1 MDGSDHRG
9 QKRKALDNLA
19 AIRILKTLVAEK
31 RRPTEEEQQRIG
43 LFYGFG
49 GLPKMFRQPDKT
61 FYAGWEKQALELE
74 ALTTPEEYASLRAR
88 TVDAQYTSD
97 EVVQAIWQTV
107 QHLIPNDHYFDE
119 KRPLDVLE
127 PSVGSGVFLD
137 LAPQDVPT
145 RFTGV
150 EMDGITAA
158 VTKALHPN
166 ERIIHAPFQKAP
178 IRNTFDVVVGNPPFG
193 KAKLLDQQR
202 MDLTQAAPNTHG
214 YFFVKSI
221 DRLRPNGVAI
231 MVTSRYLLDADR
243 SEHRNLRVWL
253 HRHAELLTAVR
264 LPNTAF
270 SDTSFTQVVTDV
282 VVFRKREQP
291 LDFVYESPPRREV
304 EEWVKEKKRYI
315 RETENRTALPHE
327 LVYPLPEGLPAWILG
342 SDVIGMGT
350 DEKGVP
356 ETMPILGS
364 GWYREHPENILG
376 KAELGWGKGL
386 YRAGAPIVY
395 PDAERFPDLGEAI
408 RARMVT
414 DLKPGQLANVPYV
427 IKEEKVL
434 EYPSISA
441 EVMNTTPFGYFVVP
455 ESVRREALNIWVET
469 ETNTIESEGHIPTP
483 NPETDRN
490 ATVPPLM
497 IGMRF
502 PDSEFDESGEK
513 KPLWRPV
520 GFSPSRA
527 KSSPE
532 RIAGM
537 IAIRDVL
544 KKLVDLQRVEEQKTT
559 PEMDRLRKELR
570 ESYRGFVKKHGYL
583 HAPANER
590 LMRHDPS
597 WALLSALE
605 LDFSPEIT
613 RAQARKLG
621 VKPRKA
627 QAMLAEIFQRRTQFP
642 KTTVQ
647 HVDSAVDALTL
658 SLTERGGVYPDFLQ
672 KVTGLPLPEIQQQLR
687 MGTDEALAFITPDGR
702 WIEREAWLSGDI
714 QQKINW
720 LEKHKDH
727 SESPEAWER
736 EIRLLQAHLPERISI
751 LDRTTH
757 LGAYWIPEKIVQDF
771 AEHLGGDS
779 PNVVKNSF
787 TQSWHV
793 SCGNGYSNHKTDQY
807 SLSALLRDLL
817 NKKSILVSYKDPD
830 TGTTVVDEEAT
841 ALAREKADQIKDE
854 WKKWVYQDPKRVKE
868 LEDIYNR
875 LMNSDRPRQYNG
887 SHLTFPG
894 ANKQITLRPHQKN
907 AVWRAMQSKAVLFD
921 HVVGAGKTFAAISAV
936 MKKKEAGQVRKP
948 LVVVPNH
955 LVSQWAADWMLLY
968 PDAKILVAHK
978 DDMQKGERQRFLA
991 KAAYNEVDAVIMAHS
1006 SFDLLPIDPEFY
1018 EEFVSEEI
1026 AKARESIENNKELE
1040 KESVKRMEKRIQTM
1054 ESRIEALH
1062 AKAAQSRDVGLLN
1075 FTEVGFDFLVVDES
1089 HNYKNVPYFTG
1100 LTNVRGLGNPAGSI
1114 KAEGAMIKVTQCREG
1129 DGGVIFLTGTPISN
1143 TIAEMYMLQ
1152 TYLDPQSLRNKGISS
1167 FDAWVSAF
1175 AEVEE
1180 EFAFTLTGTFKSVR
1194 TLSTFT
1200 NLPELVGMYRKY
1212 ADVIAH
1218 KDIDR
1223 LLKEEKKR
1231 ALPIP
1236 KIKGGKAQ
1244 IVVCPMSPAQR
1255 EQIGEEV
1262 GYDDVTGEPIYAE
1275 GSILHRLDNLP
1286 KRPGPGED
1294 NVLVIINDLRK
1305 AGLDARAFDPTY
1317 TPKTGEQP
1325 GKLGVVAENV
1335 ARIYEAWNEDNG
1347 TQLVYLD
1354 FSTPKKRSAKQ
1365 QTEMDKQIQKIVEGE
1380 AEDATDQ
1387 QAQARESAIEK
1398 LLEKYTP
1405 DEIKEAIEQYKNPE
1419 AKTFSAYDELKKLLV
1434 KKGISEEEVAFIH
1447 DADTDEK
1454 KEELFA
1460 QVRSGKVRVMIGSTP
1475 KMGPGMNVQ
1484 ERMVAVHHIDAPYR
1498 PTDVEQR
1505 NGRFLRQ
1512 GNLLLKKYG
1521 KKFAGEIL
1529 YYVTENSSD
1538 AGLWQIL
1545 ETKKKFIDM
1554 VRYFDN
1560 KTLSIVDPD
1569 MASMDPAAI
1578 KAQASGH
1585 DVLMLEVP
1593 LRNRAKQLQS
1603 LERAYWQEE
1612 RSKKR
1617 DLEYEQNRLNTL
1629 AESKEPAKAYTQE
1642 LEELV
1647 QALDYK
1653 PKDTDEPFIPWGYSK
1668 EKRISINAFNDFCKQ
1683 VNSIYTDNKRVGV
1696 IGNIRINIESDFW
1709 DGSLLSIRY
1718 TESKDNQS
1726 SQPWD
1731 AIETTPF
1738 GRDAVNYFKRFK
1750 NALKENWNKLEYVE
1764 SQIAMREEKV
1774 KRLSAEGGKFEREEE
1789 LKTVKAQHSLAQR
1802 LMQMRFRKID
1812 NLQERLA
1819 AYYLSKM
1826 PKDVPATEESGWV
1839 TTNSPEQVQES
1850 QRLGK
1855 ALYNEVVEAFSR
1867 QPVTSVAL
1875 DVLEKIGGVPESVLA
1890 EVRSQLVQEES
1901 QTVET
1906 TSDTEEKED
1915 DVEVVIDQEEKIDEE
1930 AVFATVRERVGLQSN
1945 EVLESWFQE
1954 DAPTFAAQGF
1964 TQPAVAGQGAQVDLF
1979 ADLFGEE
1986 LPPPAPRAPKAASRP
2001 AKPAGQQVEN
2011 DFGPLFD
2018 LTSPNATPAG
2028 AEPTAPVTSVTPPP
2042 AAKSEGQAIRL
2053 EDFVSAA
2060 QNAATLS
2067 GLSGPDAPAFQ
2078 QIQRELLEILQT
2090 MPRTYQTDGQG
2101 DSAIA
2106 YLHYFTGN
2114 ADWYITELDSDPDG
2128 QGQVQAFGLADLGMG
2143 FPELG
2148 YINIKEL
2155 VQAGAELDYHFA
2167 PRSLR
2172 ELQAERGVD
2181 DAPEAAPEA
2190 AAASVAPA
2198 SSNLWQPVE
2207 YDHEGTSLV
2216 VDGTRPPFDE
2226 NPVLLRTFS
2235 GVVEAFWVPQEG
2247 TGEDAEGFCFE
2258 DAQGNSYDLDDVRFW
2273 HPLPDTTYSV
2283 DQLPGFVPYR
2293 EEKPML
2299 IRDKDEGWVEAWFD
2313 KELGVWQ
2320 ALDAAFTVDPN
2331 QVVAFAPLPES
2342 PTPEPDPTADMGQRS
2357 ETQGAPLR
2365 DEKPAVTADSLVAV
2379 ARNAYRTSTAELEQA
2394 LQQPV
2399 DRESLTQA
2407 IQDAAHRVDVALSNI
2422 VDHGVP
2428 AQDPLQ
2434 RDLRNGPEAVAYR
2447 AALDTAVEAR
2457 DQRNQYQTSLVI
2469 PESILQLALLEQR
2482 EIWQNSD
2489 SPELLTVQLSRVA
2502 QWLEAPLPVSEAQ
2515 RQGLDGRSGLVL
2527 RSGNGDVQW
2536 FLTGL
2541 DADGKQAYG
2550 LRLDG
2555 PDVTL
2560 GRVDFAVAR
2569 MEAPLLVIGHE
2580 PGPLRADLR
2589 EAGWTPEQVEYVD
2602 SPALV
2607 LYRGGPDT
2615 SIPILQTIE
2624 EIADYERNELGN
2636 SDVQVTQE
2644 ALDNDWLKLPPVRS
2658 LQWLCLTEEAARE
2671 YGDVQPVLLRD
2682 PAFLL
2687 RDGDGGVLVAE
2698 RSQLDALTLQQ
2709 AQRQQEVVTEKAGLA
2724 ELAQAGTTYRS
2735 AVEAIDQA
2743 GGWDAVANDPALQR
2757 SLQDQLDH
2765 LLQHRVDLVAQALQA
2780 QGWQWSGAAFSRPE
2794 DDRYKIFPNGRS
2806 ANGNLVSW
2814 GYRVTFQDGENRDA
2828 WDLDDNL
2835 TQDSQQLAASLQDRS
2850 QQPTLAQTPEK
2861 PEVSINGSDALSA
2874 MATLSPEQIQQLEIL
2889 GPFVPERQL
2898 RGIVALLA
2906 GESGLEAAEATAQ
2919 HLAQKARWISE
2930 KGKTY
2935 PDGRNDNGGHP
2946 APDDAAIQGAAATC
2960 VLAYRNET
2968 GTRQTFLTGMDD
2980 LGNLYGVRVRQSNVI
2995 AGPLHTDDFFGDTLQ
3010 FRMPPTAVAD
3020 LLKEEGY
3027 VPESVHHSL
3036 AEDIH
3041 EPYRKAIASV
3051 VTDFGTIHAIL
3062 NATIIKT
3069 QNRDSWVED
3078 ARAIDLV
3085 EQAIRGYV
3093 PDETQRMAILE
3104 NLKNATAE
3112 VAQNRYAK
3120 MMKVRLAEPGDEQH
3134 AMPDLSATPLQQDML
3149 YKIARSE
3156 YTTVNGAVPKNAQ
3169 ETETW
3174 ADTIIETA
3182 EDKGVFTSLK
3192 NAGLVWHSGEE
3203 KDAGVGLTEAGFLLY
3218 EKIEARRSREQGP
3231 SQPPVAA
3238 QTEHKP
3244 IVVGLLGK
3252 PGAGKDTV
3260 ADFLVEQ
3267 DGNAVKLAFG
3277 DVLYQE
3283 VAKAYDV
3290 PVEWLKDRD
3299 IKDTPQMALARMHCL
3314 DAQVVQ
3320 VLRDQESTAPLSPRF
3335 ILQTLGDY
3343 RRQQNPNYLVDQVQ
3357 EQAQAALQQ
3366 GQSVIV
3372 ADLRRP
3378 EEVQMVRDLGGVTVR
3393 VRNSKVEAALA
3404 NAAEQGS
3411 IEANHALENAL
3422 DGMPTDLH
3430 IHNND
3435 TLETLRGQQIPE
3447 LLTVIRALSVE
3458 DPAVTLDEY
3467 VVRHILEHAPQVRD
3481 QARANDLDHFL
3492 LGSVLGATSDAILAA
3507 IEDHTLTPPVREA
3520 AKAVLQGP
3528 EGMTDYRV
3536 RIGAQIYAQSRD
3548 ATMAQQ
3554 ETLEPAENSAATE
3567 KPEAPQET
3575 YPVVTINQ
3583 VGDTVAGS
3591 FIGLSAEGKHLLLR
3605 KDDNSIVAVEHENI
3619 SDWRNQRVI
3628 KLFDN
3633 DPWTSY
3639 ADSLAKMQNLI
3650 QQPLLLR
3657 MEENEQGMNLG
3668 PAITLYQQDGQKRR
3682 FISRTYI
3689 NSLREIKRGDAKA
3702 KSLGETLKAHYE
3714 QQNEQVDVLVQG
3726 LGTETTRVETR
3737 YKPTLYNMELSV
3749 TVESKNSAFDKR
3761 EPNVVG
3767 TIRAPKLG
3775 IPWTKTVEIT
3785 GRKDMGAILQAVESL
3800 KEEGIQQRE
3809 ALHQQ
3814 EPLVETYIASYAKAA
3829 DVIQQAMDR
3838 ADLSEVTSNQGET
3851 YALYRRT
3858 IDPAIREG
3866 QEIIEA
3872 AADALRN
3879 VSENQ
3884 QIPYWVSNQLGHT
3897 ESARAHRDALNKAQD
3912 LQKEMLELSKQKLMQ
3927 EGKAALE
3934 KADENTPI
3942 EEIAVAIFNKNGID
3956 TGKGVPNIVAYVQER
3971 DVEKIQGVIGWNSMN
3986 DASQEIFEYVTG
3998 VKLGKT
4004 QKKRIAQ
4011 IDAWAGISPEQRA
4024 QIEAEKEAANTARQN
4039 VKNLTRAWERLE
4051 QIRMRRGGNGQEYVL
4066 SRIQEGYTHAGS
4078 YAKAVGKQ
4086 YGLGVPGTENLVFMT
4101 KSRDFTDFCKAVL
4114 ALTPDGE
4121 VLPALEKA
4129 GLLEAP
4135 AAPIEETVTTETEA
4149 VDPEIERLFTG
4160 ETPSAE
4166 TVPAVEE
4173 PNAVLQDEEEEEPDD
4188 GDHAAADPD
4197 SKRTLPNRDL
4207 QQPDMFSPLWD
4218 MKIPATFPNEHGVLP
4233 EGYTAEWGSG
4243 KGILERAKI
4252 HIALDM
4258 RGRYHK
4264 SVTLS
4269 AGGYAPSISG
4279 LSFATFLDAHIAAR
4293 HELMQKIRNS
4303 YDQPYAEAGFV
4314 REAPKLLEAIAK
4326 NADGD
4331 RHHVAKAD
4339 EVLSLPP
4346 YQEAFGEILEKL
4358 EGEQRLVLSWQH
4370 HNDHPRPEWMVTLYR
4385 DAEEHGIVAELRP
4398 YGLFDFSQPPEY
4410 AQVIDTANPDE
4421 WPSFLRQIAPRF
4433 TEEARSALA
4442 LAPYGLQETPVW
4454 HITEPFA
4461 QTPNLPETPQ
4471 WPEEI
4476 AGGSIPIETP
4486 GELGN
4491 FERFVG
4497 LRFASGTD
4505 SLELLIARDENGYIP
4520 RIHFRHGNY
4529 YGPGRPNSSDK
4540 HYETFAEAYQQGRRL
4555 LNRHIRSEGMEKSE
4569 AVESAQAWLQR
4580 KSDAKEPK
4588 FFGYDAAR
4596 AETLQDWREDIRQA
4610 EAFQIVKNTRFDR
4623 RLDREIDTYVV
4634 SAIVAG
4640 ESRYIG
4646 GLHSLDRAKL
4656 LVNSSFAL
4664 TSAKEP
4670 EVVAEEKSALRQETE
4685 KTIEMATELL
4695 KSLDEREA
4703 SPSRGLG
4710 EIIAGKLS
4718 ALATA
4723 SRLDKMFGSDEAF
4736 GIRLIDEETGK
4747 EITSGEGM
4755 SVFPDGSDAIKC
4767 TNYAEQIKQRL
4778 EGYDVQI
4785 VGFSNEENPH
4795 CAVVQEEWHPGG
4807 HDFALL
4813 DNRWLIDPWAR
4824 LVAGKREQIVYDLR
4838 EPEDAEAVARI
4849 YGHPLQWSLSGSSRQ
4864 GHESQIHSWDRA
4876 GLQGVIDAYEAIEQ
4890 KASGI
4895 TITEAAIIPT
4905 RAGVVAVP
4913 SDPNL
4918 PVYRAG
4924 QPPDAEMS
4932 PAAAAVEQVLAFPE
4946 FQEKLTPEEREIAR
4960 EILLPYAEAGFRF
4973 TQHLWISENHLQPG
4987 THNIN
4992 GNIYRPD
4999 GDTPGTSSLFAQ
5011 VVREATPDNR
5021 YWRFEPRDILSE
5033 RALYEDLRNLKSSG
5047 VLDQLHVY
5055 NWKVATMGSFVVINK
5070 ILTREDI
5077 QRHLACY
5084 GLEQI
5089 HILASVDAELRNGQK
5104 EQVLQSAL
5112 GFVQDLQNRHPH
5124 TPIVLT
5130 LVGDQPVTEDWKA
5143 VLEKVASWVTVTDLS
5158 NKPDIEGLVRTHDM
5172 LLQLGEPCEWAMP
5185 YAGRTFRAESKRNLN
5200 TPLYTLEGQ
5209 GFICQQASLVK
5220 EAEQAWQLRE
5230 TANHA
5235 IVLEENPL
5243 ADRVR
5248 PIASVTPPP
5257 PSPVSG
5263 DLFALEPAVIK
5274 PTVAEVPIPLPATEN
5289 PSKGEPTRSELEAIL
5304 RKGLELSVV
5313 GGDSANAVRALLAS
5327 GDLDGW
5333 PVSVWS
5339 VDRKALVDANAEL
5352 KSIRFYNGDP
5362 EQRQV
5367 FLLVGPWLVDPWM
5380 ANFHP
5385 EIPSVLMPLDQG
5397 QEIRDR
5403 YLSSDH
5409 WQSEHGLSLP
5419 DIWQDRQPA
5428 TAILEDQQPP
5438 EANTPATEQPI
5449 QATSPAGE
5457 ETPPNVPETL
5467 DVTEKSVSTAPIPA
5481 EGRKMTID
5489 WKTLAED
5496 DRLSPDLRLLLEQL
5510 AEHPELLPAVGQ
5522 IWAENVTMETLTE
5535 MLVDLSAQWDREYWK
5550 TSAQFLAGV
5559 LKNDASAEVDLQDG
5573 FSAKIN
5579 DATVGLP
5586 MLLFYMESAFL
5597 AWGALSHKLNLEAV
5611 LQQIDTVP
5619 EKNLVRALPV
5629 SGEPAEP
5636 QATQPAASAGN
5647 TPAATQQKAEMAPDD
5662 KVIAIGLIPLHAD
5675 GTQWKAGDPQPQSWK
5690 LLAVLDDGWQIP
5702 FVFPQGVNYE
5712 RALTAAQKKAAS
5724 WGLSVYDF
5732 YQNPTDDPM
5741 AFTTAYD
5748 PATQKVLFGQD
5759 AVRLVAGM
5767 NQVPRMDAA
5776 PVPEA
5781 TTAPETPVA
5790 PPAEATESPTPEAA
5804 TPQPQTPPPPTIWTQ
5819 EFPMTQ
5825 ELEQAVEY
5833 IDRFFPQARYVDPD
5847 KKRAWVH
5854 HAIESRDRV
5863 FGLLQPFFRND
5874 PALLERWNTDNYLK
5888 RSIDHALQIT
5898 LDNLPMIHNDLRKGM
5913 ESLMMARPI
5922 HEPTMEEVRRYALQ
5936 DRIKNLTMQKMGMN
5950 TFDFVLNDGYRNPAW
5965 KGPQQN
5971 FAAPLVLYDP
5981 ANVARIVL
5989 MRSPRLVPS
5998 QEANDLSIQA
6008 HAAATMVRQI
6018 LREGLPQHRV
6028 GVQMNVAYFDPANQD
6043 VIVRDIAE
6051 IPGLADALRKESDTV
6066 ADMLQN
6072 GLVPERNTRL
6082 RSKVELTPEI
6092 AQEVESLAKLQVLQR
6107 EIQEQVSAQ
6116 QRALSQRLGNDP
6128 ESWPAIPRDVSMG
6141 SVTKEWS
6148 QHVEPAA
6155 LDKLSEMGVAR
6166 HHVET
6171 PEYDF
6176 DAMAKALRQA
6186 GIAPEQ
6192 FIRDVRVDPEK
6203 VQATLAAY
6211 GVSPTE
6217 YLHARPVIHPSEN
6230 HPAAAD
6236 VQASWKQYWKNLNAK
6251 AAATGPA
6258 DAPQQP
6264 VLSSMGPN

>member
-1 MDGSDHRG
+1 
-9 QKRKALDNLA
+9 
-19 AIRILKTLVAEK
+19 
-31 RRPTEEEQQRIG
+31 
-43 LFYGFG
+43 
-49 GLPKMFRQPDKT
+49 MFRQVDGT
-61 FYAGWEKQALELE
+61 FYKGWEKQALELE

-97 EVVQAIWQTV
+97 EVVQAIWKAV
-107 QHLIPNDHYFDE
+107 QHIVPQNRFDE
-119 KRPLDVLE
+119 NRPLDVLE

-137 LAPQDVPT
+137 LAPQDLPIQ
-145 RFTGV
+145 FTGV

-158 VTKALHPN
+158 VTKSLHPN
-166 ERIIHAPFQKAP
+166 ERILHSPFQKAS
-178 IRNTFDVVVGNPPFG
+178 IRSTFDVVVGNPPFG
-193 KAKLLDQQR
+193 KTKLLDQLR

-214 YFFVKSI
+214 YFFAKSI
-221 DRLRPNGVAI
+221 DRLRPNGIAL

-243 SEHRNLRVWL
+243 VEHRAFRVWL

-291 LDFVYESPPRREV
+291 LDFAYESPTRRVV
-304 EEWVKEKKRYI
+304 EEWVKERKKYI
-315 RETENRTALPHE
+315 RDTEERAALPHE
-327 LVYPLPEGLPAWILG
+327 LVYPLPEGLPSWILG
-342 SDVIGMGT
+342 SAVIGMGS

-356 ETMPILGS
+356 GTAPVLGS
-364 GWYREHPENILG
+364 GWYRDHPDHILG
-376 KAELGWGKGL
+376 TVELGWGSGL

-395 PDAERFPDLGEAI
+395 PDKEQFPDLGKAI
-408 RARMVT
+408 AQHLT
-414 DLKPGQLANVPYV
+414 ADLQPGQLDRVPYV
-427 IKEEKVL
+427 IEEEKIL
-434 EYPSISA
+434 EYPNIPA
-441 EVMNTTPFGYFVVP
+441 ETMNTSPFGYFVVP
-455 ESVRREALNIWVET
+455 ESVRREALAVWVEK
-469 ETNTIESEGHIPTP
+469 ENEIDAQSGHVPTP
-483 NPETDRN
+483 NPKEDVN
-490 ATVPPLM
+490 EAVPPLM
-497 IGMRF
+497 IGMRL
-502 PDSEFDESGEK
+502 PDSEPDEDR
-513 KPLWRPV
+513 LRRPQWQPAS
-520 GFSPSRA
+520 FSPVRA
-527 KSSPE
+527 RTSAE
-532 RIAGM
+532 RMAEM
-537 IAIRDVL
+537 ITIRDTL
-544 KKLVDLQRVEEQKTT
+544 KELVALQRTEEAKKT
-559 PEMDRLRKELR
+559 PEMEQLRKKLR
-570 ESYRGFVKKHGYL
+570 DSYKNFVKKHGYL
-583 HAPANER
+583 HQPVNER
-590 LMRHDPS
+590 LFRSDPA
-597 WALLSALE
+597 WALLSGLE
-605 LDFSPEIT
+605 LDYEPEIT
-613 RAQARKLG
+613 RATARKLG

-627 QAMLAEIFQRRTQFP
+627 QAILAEIFQRRTQFP
-642 KTTVQ
+642 KQTIR
-647 HVDSAVDALTL
+647 HVDSAVDALTM
-658 SLTERGGVYPDFLQ
+658 SLTERGGVYPEFLQ
-672 KVTGLPLPEIQQQLR
+672 TVTGLSLPEIQQQLR

-830 TGTTVVDEEAT
+830 TGATVVDEEAT

-854 WKKWVYQDPKRVKE
+854 WKKWVYQDPERVKE

-887 SHLTFPG
+887 AHLTFPG

-978 DDMQKGERQRFLA
+978 DDMQKAERQRFLA

-1018 EEFVSEEI
+1018 ERYVDKEI
-1026 AKARESIENNKELE
+1026 QNAREAIENDKELA
-1040 KESVKRMEKRIQTM
+1040 KESIKRMEKRIQSM
-1054 ESRIEALH
+1054 ESRIESLH
-1062 AKAAQSRDVGLLN
+1062 AKAAEYRDSGLLN
-1075 FTEVGFDFLVVDES
+1075 FTEVGFDLLVVDES

-1114 KAEGAMIKVTQCREG
+1114 KAESAMIKVTQCREG
-1129 DGGVIFLTGTPISN
+1129 GGGVIFLTGTPISN

-1152 TYLDPQSLRNKGISS
+1152 QYLDPQSLKNKGIMS

-1175 AEVEE
+1175 AEIEE
-1180 EFAFTLTGTFKSVR
+1180 EFAFTLTGTFKSLR
-1194 TLSTFT
+1194 TLSTFS

-1223 LLKEEKKR
+1223 LLKEEKKK

-1236 KIKGGKAQ
+1236 KIKGGSAQ
-1244 IVVCPMSPAQR
+1244 IVVCPMTPMQR
-1255 EQIGEEV
+1255 KLIGEEV
-1262 GYDDVTGEPIYAE
+1262 DYDPVTGEPVYE
-1275 GSILHRLDNLP
+1275 YGSILYRLDNLP

-1317 TPKTGEQP
+1317 APKEGEAT
-1325 GKLGVVAENV
+1325 GKLGIVADNV
-1335 ARIYEAWNEDNG
+1335 ARIYEEWNEDKG

-1354 FSTPKKRSAKQ
+1354 FSTPKKRNAKQ
-1365 QTEMDKQIQKIVEGE
+1365 QSELDKHIQKIVAGE

-1387 QAQARESAIEK
+1387 QMQDRESSLEK

-1405 DEIKEAIEQYKNPE
+1405 DEIKEAIEEYKDPD
-1419 AKTFSAYDELKKLLV
+1419 AKTFSAYDELKKLLAE
-1434 KKGISEEEVAFIH
+1434 KGIPEDDVAFIH

-1454 KEELFA
+1454 KDELFA

-1484 ERMVAVHHIDAPYR
+1484 ERLVAVHHIDAPYR

-1505 NGRFLRQ
+1505 NGRILRQ

-1521 KKFAGEIL
+1521 KKFAVDVM

-1560 KTLSIVDPD
+1560 RTVSVVDPD
-1569 MASMDPAAI
+1569 VASMDPAAI

-1593 LRNRAKQLQS
+1593 LRNRAKRLRS
-1603 LERAYWQEE
+1603 LESAYWQEA
-1612 RSKKR
+1612 RSRKF
-1617 DLEYEQNRLNTL
+1617 DLEYVQNRLNVL
-1629 AESKEPAKAYTQE
+1629 QKNKEEAATYTQE
-1642 LEELV
+1642 LSELV
-1647 QALDYK
+1647 QALEYK
-1653 PKDTDEPFIPWGYSK
+1653 PKDADEPFIPWGFLK
-1668 EKRISINAFNDFCKQ
+1668 EKRISIRAFNNFCQ
-1683 VNSIYTDNKRVGV
+1683 QACGTYSDGRVGV
-1696 IGNIRINIESDFW
+1696 IGDIRIDMSSGFW
-1709 DGSLLSIRY
+1709 DGKAILVEYSK
-1718 TESKDNQS
+1718 SKDRATS
-1726 SQPWD
+1726 TPWD
-1731 AIETTPF
+1731 RIESTAASP
-1738 GRDAVNYFKRFK
+1738 DDKVNWFQRFK
-1750 NALKENWNKLEYVE
+1750 NSLKENWNRLAYVE
-1764 SQIAMREEKV
+1764 SEITTREEKI
-1774 KRLSAEGGKFEREEE
+1774 KRLSAEAPKFDREEE
-1789 LKTVKAQHSLAQR
+1789 LETVKLQHNLAQR
-1802 LMQMRFRKID
+1802 LMQMRFRKLD
-1812 NLQERLA
+1812 DLQNRLA
-1819 AYYLSKM
+1819 AYYLAKM
-1826 PKDVPATEESGWV
+1826 PKETLAMGEYGQYL
-1839 TTNSPEQVQES
+1839 TNSPEQEEES
-1850 QRLGK
+1850 QRLAK
-1855 ALYNEVVEAFSR
+1855 VLYDEVVEAFSR
-1867 QPVTSVAL
+1867 QPVTDVAL
-1875 DVLEKIGGVPESVLA
+1875 DVLEKIGGVPENVLA
-1890 EVRSQLVQEES
+1890 EARSQVVREENQATETS
-1901 QTVET
+1901 SVEE
-1906 TSDTEEKED
+1906 DEEPDEVEIVIDREEKLN
-1915 DVEVVIDQEEKIDEE
+1915 EE

-1945 EVLESWFQE
+1945 EVLESWFQD

-1986 LPPPAPRAPKAASRP
+1986 LPPPAPRVPKAAKP
-2001 AKPAGQQVEN
+2001 TKPAQGQQA
-2011 DFGPLFD
+2011 DSDLGSLFEQA
-2018 LTSPNATPAG
+2018 TSVATPAI
-2028 AEPTAPVTSVTPPP
+2028 AAQEPTAPVSSVTPPP

-2320 ALDAAFTVDPN
+2320 ALDASFTVAPES
-2331 QVVAFAPLPES
+2331 VVAFAPMPES
-2342 PTPEPDPTADMGQRS
+2342 PTPEPTAPAA
-2357 ETQGAPLR
+2357 GAPEPDPAAATQEAPLS
-2365 DEKPAVTADSLVAV
+2365 DEKPVVTADSLIAT
-2379 ARNAYRTSTAELEQA
+2379 ARNAYRESTTKLEQA
-2394 LQQPV
+2394 LQQPF
-2399 DRESLTQA
+2399 DRESLMQT

-2428 AQDPLQ
+2428 VQDPLQ
-2434 RDLRNGPEAVAYR
+2434 RDLRNGVEAVAYR

-2457 DQRNQYQTSLVI
+2457 DLYSPRQTTMVI
-2469 PESILQLALLEQR
+2469 PESVLKIALPEQQ
-2482 EIWQNSD
+2482 EIWQNAD
-2489 SPELLTVQLSRVA
+2489 NAELLNAQLSRIA
-2502 QWLEAPLPVSEAQ
+2502 QWLDATLPVSEAI
-2515 RQGLDGRSGLVL
+2515 RQGLDGHSGLVL
-2527 RSGNGDVQW
+2527 RSGDGEVQW

-2541 DADGKQAYG
+2541 NADGKQAYG

-2569 MEAPLLVIGHE
+2569 MEAPLLVVGHE

-2615 SIPILQTIE
+2615 SIPVLQTIE

-2636 SDVQVTQE
+2636 ADVTVTQE
-2644 ALDNDWLKLPPVRS
+2644 ALDNGWLRLPPVRS

-2709 AQRQQEVVTEKAGLA
+2709 AQRQQEAVTIPEKAGLA

-2806 ANGNLVSW
+2806 AAGNLVSW
-2814 GYRVTFQDGENRDA
+2814 GYRVTFRDGDNRDA
-2828 WDLDDNL
+2828 WDLNDDL
-2835 TQDSQQLAASLQDRS
+2835 SRSSQDLAASLI
-2850 QQPTLAQTPEK
+2850 QQAQPAPTQPSVDQPSHAEQGNKAAL
-2861 PEVSINGSDALSA
+2861 SDALSA

-2930 KGKTY
+2930 KGITY

-2946 APDDAAIQGAAATC
+2946 APDDAAVQGSGATC
-2960 VLAYRNET
+2960 VLAYKNET

-2980 LGNLYGVRVRQSNVI
+2980 LGNLYGVRIQQSNVT
-2995 AGPLHTDDFFGDTLQ
+2995 AGPIHTDDFFGDTLQ
-3010 FRMPPTAVAD
+3010 FRMRPTAVAG
-3020 LLKEEGY
+3020 LLKEAGY
-3027 VPESVHHSL
+3027 TPENIRHYDPAVY
-3036 AEDIH
+3036 AIH

-3051 VTDFGTIHAIL
+3051 VTDSLTTQAVL
-3062 NATIIKT
+3062 NATIVAT
-3069 QNRDSWVED
+3069 RDLDAWVED
-3078 ARAIDLV
+3078 ARVIRLV
-3085 EQAIRGYV
+3085 EQAIQGYV
-3093 PDETQRMAILE
+3093 PEEMQRMAILE
-3104 NLKNATAE
+3104 NLKVATAE
-3112 VAQNRYAK
+3112 VAQNRYAEMVK
-3120 MMKVRLAEPGDEQH
+3120 AGLAETKAEKP

-3156 YTTVNGAVPKNAQ
+3156 YTTVNGAIPKNAQ

-3182 EDKGVFTSLK
+3182 EDKGVFTSIK
-3192 NAGLVWHSGEE
+3192 NAGLVWHSGEK

-3267 DGNAVKLAFG
+3267 DGNAIKLAFG

-3320 VLRDQESTAPLSPRF
+3320 VLHNQESTAPLSPRF

-3447 LLTVIRALSVE
+3447 LLTVIRALSAE

-3520 AKAVLQGP
+3520 AKAVLQGT
-3528 EGMTDYRV
+3528 EGMTDYRA

-3912 LQKEMLELSKQKLMQ
+3912 LQKEMLELSKQKLIQ
-3927 EGKAALE
+3927 KGKDVLE
-3934 KADENTPI
+3934 KADENTSI
-3942 EEIAVAIFNKNGID
+3942 EEVAVAIFNKHGID
-3956 TGKGVPNIVAYVQER
+3956 AGNSIPRIVEYVQNK
-3971 DVEKIQGVIGWNSMN
+3971 DVEKIQGAIGWNSMN
-3986 DASQEIFEYVTG
+3986 DASQEIFEYMTG

-4011 IDAWAGISPEQRA
+4011 IDAWAGISQEERA
-4024 QIEAEKEAANTARQN
+4024 RVQAEKEAASTARQAI
-4039 VKNLTRAWERLE
+4039 KKLTDSWERLG
-4051 QIRMRRGGNGQEYVL
+4051 QIRMQRGGNGQQYVL
-4066 SRIQEGYTHAGS
+4066 DRVNDGHTHVAS

-4086 YGLGVPGTENLVFMT
+4086 YGLGIPGTEEIVFMV
-4101 KSRDFTDFCKAVL
+4101 KSRDFTNFCKAIL
-4114 ALTPDGE
+4114 ALDAEGA
-4121 VLPALEKA
+4121 VLPTLQKA
-4129 GLLEAP
+4129 GLIEGGNIAVEAEASAELEP
-4135 AAPIEETVTTETEA
+4135 A
-4149 VDPEIERLFTG
+4149 DPEVERLFTG
-4160 ETPSAE
+4160 DAPSEAAPPAAE
-4166 TVPAVEE
+4166 DDATTEQVMP
-4173 PNAVLQDEEEEEPDD
+4173 DEEEEDASLGED
-4188 GDHAAADPD
+4188 ADTNDYSPVD
-4197 SKRTLPNRDL
+4197 QDAKTTLPEMNL
-4207 QQPDMFSPLWD
+4207 SQPEMFSPLWD
-4218 MKIPATFPNEHGVLP
+4218 MKIPATFPNENGVLP
-4233 EGYTAEWGSG
+4233 EGYTAEWG
-4243 KGILERAKI
+4243 KGSKGYLGRAEI
-4252 HIALDM
+4252 RIALDM
-4258 RGRYHK
+4258 QGRYHK
-4264 SVTLS
+4264 SIS
-4269 AGGYAPSISG
+4269 MSGGGYAPSISG
-4279 LSFATFLDAHIAAR
+4279 VSFATFLDAHIAAR
-4293 HELMQKIRNS
+4293 HEVMQQIRKS
-4303 YDQPYAEAGFV
+4303 YDSRNAEAGFV
-4314 REAPKLLEAIAK
+4314 REAPKLLEAVAQ

-4331 RHHVAKAD
+4331 RHHIAKD
-4339 EVLSLPP
+4339 HEVLSEPP

-4370 HNDHPRPEWMVTLYR
+4370 YNENPEPEWMVTLHR

-4398 YGLFDFSQPPEY
+4398 YREWDFSQPPEY

-4421 WPSFLRQIAPRF
+4421 WPNFLRQIAPRF
-4433 TEEARSALA
+4433 AEEVQSALA
-4442 LAPYGLQETPVW
+4442 LAPYGLQEPPVW

-4461 QTPNLPETPQ
+4461 QTPGLPETPQ
-4471 WPEEI
+4471 WPTDI
-4476 AGGSIPIETP
+4476 NGGSLPIETP
-4486 GELGN
+4486 GNLGN

-4497 LRFASGTD
+4497 LRFTSGAD
-4505 SLELLIARDENGYIP
+4505 SLALMIARDENGYIP
-4520 RIHFRHGNY
+4520 QIGFRSGSLSSLMV
-4529 YGPGRPNSSDK
+4529 PNAREK
-4540 HYETFAEAYQQGRRL
+4540 HYETFAEAYQHGRRL

-4580 KSDAKEPK
+4580 KSDAKEPE

-4767 TNYAEQIKQRL
+4767 TNYAEQIKHRL

-4824 LVAGKREQIVYDLR
+4824 LVASKREQIVYDLR

-4849 YGHPLQWSLSGSSRQ
+4849 YGDPSRWSLSGSSRQ
-4864 GHESQIHSWDRA
+4864 GQDQSRWDRT
-4876 GLQGVIDAYEAIEQ
+4876 GLQGVIDAYEALEQ

-4895 TITEAAIIPT
+4895 TIAEATIIPT

-4973 TQHLWISENHLQPG
+4973 TQHLRISENHLQPG

-5033 RALYEDLRNLKSSG
+5033 RALYDDLRKLESSG

-5304 RKGLELSVV
+5304 RKGLELSVI

-5385 EIPSVLMPLDQG
+5385 EIRSVLMPLDQG

-5428 TAILEDQQPP
+5428 TAIRQPATAIIEDQQPP

-5449 QATSPAGE
+5449 QVTSPAVE

-5496 DRLSPDLRLLLEQL
+5496 ERLSPDLRLLLEQL

-5550 TSAQFLAGV
+5550 TSARFLAGV

-5573 FSAKIN
+5573 LSAKMK

-5586 MLLFYMESAFL
+5586 MLLFYVESAFL
-5597 AWGALSHKLNLEAV
+5597 AWGAFSHKLNLEAV
-5611 LQQIDTVP
+5611 LQQIDDVP
-5619 EKNLVRALPV
+5619 ERNLVRALPV

-5647 TPAATQQKAEMAPDD
+5647 APVATQQKAEMAPDD

-5675 GTQWKAGDPQPQSWK
+5675 GTQWKAGDPQPQGWK

-5712 RALTAAQKKAAS
+5712 RALAAAQKKAAS

-5759 AVRLVAGM
+5759 AVRLLEGM
-5767 NQVPRMDAA
+5767 NQVPMMDAA

-5790 PPAEATESPTPEAA
+5790 PPAEATESPTSEAA

-5888 RSIDHALQIT
+5888 RSIDRALQIT

-5922 HEPTMEEVRRYALQ
+5922 HEPTLEEVRRYALQ
-5936 DRIKNLTMQKMGMN
+5936 DRIKALTMQKMGMN

-5965 KGPQQN
+5965 RGPNQN
-5971 FAAPLVLYDP
+5971 FKAPLVLYDP

-5989 MRSPRLVPS
+5989 YRAPRLVPPS
-5998 QEANDLSIQA
+5998 DANDVVMQA
-6008 HAAATMVRQI
+6008 HAAATMVREI

-6028 GVQMNVAYFDPANQD
+6028 GVQMNVAYFDPAMQD
-6043 VIVRDIAE
+6043 VLIRDISE
-6051 IPGLADALRKESDTV
+6051 IAGLADALRKEADTV

-6072 GLVPERNTRL
+6072 GLVPERHPRV
-6082 RSKVELTPEI
+6082 RSQVELTPEI
-6092 AQEVESLAKLQVLQR
+6092 AQQVESLSKLQVIEQ
-6107 EIQEQVSAQ
+6107 EIQMQIRAE

-6128 ESWPAIPRDVSMG
+6128 ESWPSIPRDVSLG

-6155 LDKLSEMGVAR
+6155 LDKLSELGIAR

-6176 DAMAKALRQA
+6176 AAMSKALREA

-6203 VQATLAAY
+6203 VRATLTAY

-6236 VQASWKQYWKNLNAK
+6236 VQASWKQYWSNLSAK